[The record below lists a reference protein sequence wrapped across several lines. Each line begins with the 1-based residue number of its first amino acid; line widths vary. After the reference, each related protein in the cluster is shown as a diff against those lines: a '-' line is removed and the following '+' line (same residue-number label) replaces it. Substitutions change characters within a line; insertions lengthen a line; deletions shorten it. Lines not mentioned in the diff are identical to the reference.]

1 MNTITTWSRCLPRD
15 LFLYPQLS
23 QGDRPEVLL
32 EIPLQ
37 CRCPVLPHH
46 MSHKECY
53 ENELENT
60 LETPLFLRERLHF
73 YLIEWWIIETSIM
86 M

>member
-1 MNTITTWSRCLPRD
+1 
-15 LFLYPQLS
+15 
-23 QGDRPEVLL
+23 
-32 EIPLQ
+32 
-37 CRCPVLPHH
+37 